1 MAVPV
6 EAVALQSPAMNAKRR
21 CVPLLAAAL
30 ALSGCATTA
39 PLPYDAVAERAAEGV
54 EMAPDVLQAALLAAP
69 DFDVR
74 LRQLASLEGQAL
86 ALLADQPLR
95 LGAIGSAILDH
106 YYGSLAGHLGLARFY
121 REVGADDQADL
132 HDAWVAAIRT
142 ALQATGDGSAEAPYS
157 VLSPAAAEALLQAM
171 SLRLAGAT
179 YSVEQPTEGAP
190 ETLRLWTLA
199 AAGAGPVRSISFRLQ
214 GFAALASRVRQDKGT
229 LLPAGRHETCA
240 NAGLCEDFDARTLV
254 HLLAFT
260 GDDAAQTTLGF
271 ELMRAGRGDDGQR
284 WLRQAAR
291 TGNALANL
299 GLAELYAERARR
311 ASPERR
317 DGWLERVEQ
326 QFQEAIDAGL
336 DEAMLHLG
344 RMYLAGL
351 YDHAGAS
358 DGIAL
363 LGRAGALGNVDA
375 LLALGWLH
383 AEGGSASR
391 DLDLAERHFVDA
403 AERADR
409 ARIEYARFLLHPPFE
424 RDFNDRAWRWL
435 RELAT
440 EEDPRAM
447 LLVGHLYAKGV
458 HVTKRLRR
466 ARLWFK
472 RAAEAAPDDANLVNE
487 VAWTLTVSHLP
498 RLRDERYALAIM
510 EHVMADEDNA
520 ARRNPAYLDTW
531 AAAYAANGN
540 FERAIAVQEEAIELA
555 VANDDP
561 NGELA
566 ILREHLHA
574 FRAGEPISD
583 DTVP

>member
-1 MAVPV
+1 
-6 EAVALQSPAMNAKRR
+6 MNAKRR
-21 CVPLLAAAL
+21 TAALLAAAL
-30 ALSGCATTA
+30 AMSGCATTA
-39 PLPYDAVAERAAEGV
+39 PLPYDAVADRAAEGV
-54 EMAPDVLQAALLAAP
+54 EMAPAALKTALVAAP

-74 LRQLASLEGQAL
+74 LRQLASLEHQAL
-86 ALLADQPLR
+86 ALMADQPLR

-106 YYGSLAGHLGLARFY
+106 YYGSLAGHLALARFY
-121 REVGADDQADL
+121 REVGAEDQAEL
-132 HDAWVAAIRT
+132 HDAWATAIHAAL
-142 ALQATGDGSAEAPYS
+142 AATGDGSAEAPYG

-179 YSVEQPTEGAP
+179 YSVDRPAEDAP
-190 ETLRLWTLA
+190 EALRLWTLA
-199 AAGAGPVRSISFRLQ
+199 APETGPVRSISFRLE
-214 GFAALASRVRQDKGT
+214 GFAALAPRVRQDKGT
-229 LLPAGRHETCA
+229 MLPVGRHDTCA
-240 NAGLCEDFDARTLV
+240 SAGLCDDFDARAFV
-254 HLLAFT
+254 HLLAFA

-271 ELMRAGRGDDGQR
+271 ELLRAGRGDDGRR
-284 WLRQAAR
+284 WLHQAAR
-291 TGNALANL
+291 AGNALANL

-311 ASPERR
+311 ASPEQRG
-317 DGWLERVEQ
+317 GWLEQVER

-351 YDHAGAS
+351 YDHAGPS
-358 DGIAL
+358 EGIAL
-363 LGRAGALGNVDA
+363 LARAGALGNVDA

-383 AEGGSASR
+383 AEGGSAPR

-403 AERADR
+403 AERDDR

-424 RDFNDRAWRWL
+424 RPFNDRAWRWL
-435 RELAT
+435 RELAAA
-440 EEDPRAM
+440 EDPRAM

-458 HVTKRLRR
+458 HVAKRLRR

-472 RAAEAAPDDANLVNE
+472 RAAGAAPDDANLVNE

-520 ARRNPAYLDTW
+520 ARKNPAYLDTW

-540 FERAIAVQEEAIELA
+540 FERAIAVQQEAIELA